1 MSAFSRFNI
10 VSLIIGFAFL
20 YIPIVVLI
28 VFSFNESRLMAVWG
42 GFSTKWYAELLR
54 NDLLLDSAWI
64 SLKVAFASATVATVL
79 GVLFAIALT
88 RMGRFPGYAI
98 FSALVF
104 IPIVMPEVIS
114 GISLLLLFVTLDMDR
129 GFLTITLAHITFT
142 SVFVAVTVQA
152 RLKSFDLSME
162 EAARDLGC
170 NPFKAFM
177 LVTLPIIAPA
187 VISGWLLAFVLSLDD
202 LVIST
207 FTTGPGAT
215 TFPIRIFS
223 SMRLGVKPD
232 INAACTVLI
241 GVVALAVV
249 TAFILTNLSRKRLE
263 GARS

>member
-1 MSAFSRFNI
+1 MRSFSKFNLAS
-10 VSLIIGFAFL
+10 VVLGFVFL
-20 YIPIVVLI
+20 YLPILILI
-28 VFSFNESRLMAVWG
+28 VYSFNGSRLVTVWG
-42 GFSTKWYAELLR
+42 GFSTRWYGELLH
-54 NDLLLDSAWI
+54 NELLLDAAWI
-64 SLKVAFASATVATVL
+64 SLRVAFASATAATVL
-79 GVLFAIALT
+79 GTAFAVILT
-88 RMGRFPGYAI
+88 RMNRFKGFAL

-104 IPIVMPEVIS
+104 IPIVMPEVIT
-114 GISLLLLFVTLDMDR
+114 GISLLLLFVSLDLDR
-129 GFLTITLAHITFT
+129 GFFTITLAHITFT

-152 RLKSFDLSME
+152 RLKSFDMSLE

-170 NPFKAFM
+170 RPFQAFW

-241 GVVALAVV
+241 GVVAVAVV
-249 TAFILTNLSRKRLE
+249 AAYIASNWNRKTTE
-263 GARS
+263 A

>member
-1 MSAFSRFNI
+1 MRSFSRFNLAAI
-10 VSLIIGFAFL
+10 VVGFAFL
-20 YIPIVVLI
+20 YIPIVILI
-28 VFSFNESRLMAVWG
+28 VYSFNASRLVTVWG
-42 GFSTKWYAELLR
+42 GFSTKWYGELLR
-54 NDLLLDSAWI
+54 NELLLDSAWI
-64 SLKVAFASATVATVL
+64 SLKVAFASATAATVL
-79 GVLFAIALT
+79 GVAFAVVLT
-88 RMGRFPGYAI
+88 RLGRFPGYAL

-114 GISLLLLFVTLDMDR
+114 GISLLLLFVTFDIDR

-152 RLKSFDLSME
+152 RLKSFDASLE

-170 NPFKAFM
+170 KPFQAFM
-177 LVTLPIIAPA
+177 LVTLPIIAPSVVA
-187 VISGWLLAFVLSLDD
+187 GWLLAFVLSLDD

-241 GVVALAVV
+241 GVVAVAVV
-249 TAFILTNLSRKRLE
+249 AAYILSNLNRQRQE
-263 GARS
+263 A

>member
-1 MSAFSRFNI
+1 MRSFSKFNLASVVLGFGFLYLPI
-10 VSLIIGFAFL
+10 VILII
-20 YIPIVVLI
+20 Y
-28 VFSFNESRLMAVWG
+28 SFNASRLVTVWG
-42 GFSTKWYAELLR
+42 GFSTRWYVELVG
-54 NDLLLDSAWI
+54 NELLLDSAWI
-64 SLKVAFASATVATVL
+64 SLKVALVSATASAVL
-79 GVLFAIALT
+79 GTAFAVILT
-88 RMGRFPGYAI
+88 RMSRFHGISLFA
-98 FSALVF
+98 ALVF

-114 GISLLLLFVTLDMDR
+114 GISLLLLFVTLDLDR

-152 RLKSFDLSME
+152 RLKSFDMSLE

-170 NPFKAFM
+170 RPFDAFR

-187 VISGWLLAFVLSLDD
+187 VVSGWLLAFVLSLDD

-241 GVVALAVV
+241 GVVAVAVAAAV
-249 TAFILTNLSRKRLE
+249 ILSSVNPESEQEER
-263 GARS
+263 